1 MPIHFTC
8 PDCAE
13 PFSVGDDLAGRKSR
27 CTCGLIITVPQ
38 PAVPIQPQPIDPLPG
53 PLLPTPT
60 ASNPLMG
67 SLQHGL
73 PTANPLAGT
82 VSTGI
87 PSAALE
93 DKENTGIPVV
103 VKVGAGLSGVG
114 VLGLLLW
121 LGISFLGGGTETGP
135 AVGVET
141 VAGTDLEPE
150 EEDDDEQETTP
161 TEPAAQAPLQQPR
174 KPAVVESQTSA
185 GLTDQQVAAIM
196 EHLVGEFQG
205 TAVVKGPDGRIQEE
219 FPLTNTIRWVEEG
232 ISLEMISSEHHQQG
246 RQEMIYTKSYD
257 RENQRFF
264 VTRRLASDPKPKT
277 LNLGAYETYDARTKT
292 FHGVVVEDLTPKFTF
307 TWSMQLIGNDRSI
320 YTTETRSGG
329 NVQSTRIDTLQ
340 RVTGL
345 QVPTASNPRG
355 TTVDL
360 TDDEQVTA
368 FIKSIMDLIDAGD
381 YEEAVSKLN
390 WLVGKAD
397 TIAAY
402 ELRADAY
409 SLWAKELS
417 GDTKTE
423 YCKRAIADYGVVME
437 RNPDKSHL
445 AYERALN
452 YGAIADWDNTIKALA
467 TAIQNAN
474 NEDREDLARMVN
486 MRAYAFGQ
494 AGNQQEADRH
504 KKVEEGIR
512 SGKLQDASS
521 LLFNTFRRYTAEFSN
536 ARFVLSLEDDGKYT
550 FFPLG
555 LDYRIKVDKYGNVT
569 GPVGTGIYRLDTRS
583 VVLTASGGGINKGQ
597 LQGDNIKIVQSDNDF
612 GKFLVGHVFKYR
624 SPTEFAKFA
633 RGQQGGTGN
642 HIKNQQEFFHRFVLA
657 LDGGDMDTVME
668 FTYLG
673 FGPNETRA
681 TLQKLGANPVIR
693 RLWRTNGKADPER
706 ALYMIKRLTESRD
719 ILRKSNFDMES
730 LRFFV
735 LRVPEGQ
742 PDDLVANIGDK
753 NGVIF
758 TVYFQDVFMTV
769 NGLKLFNVPT
779 LLRKQ

>member
-1 MPIHFTC
+1 
-8 PDCAE
+8 
-13 PFSVGDDLAGRKSR
+13 
-27 CTCGLIITVPQ
+27 
-38 PAVPIQPQPIDPLPG
+38 
-53 PLLPTPT
+53 
-60 ASNPLMG
+60 MG
-67 SLQHGL
+67 SLPQGL
-73 PTANPLAGT
+73 PTANPLAGS

-87 PSAALE
+87 SSAALADE
-93 DKENTGIPVV
+93 ENTGIPIV

-121 LGISFLGGGTETGP
+121 LGILFLGGGAETGP
-135 AVGVET
+135 SVAVET
-141 VAGTDLEPE
+141 VAGTQSETAAGTDLEPVADD
-150 EEDDDEQETTP
+150 DDDEQETTP
-161 TEPAAQAPLQQPR
+161 TEPTAQAPLQQPR
-174 KPAVVESQTSA
+174 EPAVMQSQTSA
-185 GLTDQQVAAIM
+185 ALTDQQVAAIM

-257 RENQRFF
+257 RENQRFV
-264 VTRRLASDPKPKT
+264 VTRRLASDPKPET
-277 LNLGAYETYDARTKT
+277 LNLGAYETYDARTRT
-292 FHGVVVEDLTPKFTF
+292 FDGVVVEDLTPKFTF

-340 RVTGL
+340 RMTGL
-345 QVPTASNPRG
+345 QVPTAINPRG

-397 TIAAY
+397 MIAAY
-402 ELRADAY
+402 ELRADAH
-409 SLWAKELS
+409 SLWAKEVS

-423 YCKRAIADYGVVME
+423 YCKRAITDYSVVME

-452 YGAIADWDNTIKALA
+452 YGAIADWDNTIKDLA
-467 TAIQNAN
+467 TAIQNSN
-474 NEDREDLARMVN
+474 TEDREDLARMVN

-494 AGNQQEADRH
+494 AGNQQEAERH

-512 SGKLQDASS
+512 SGKLKDASS

-536 ARFVLSLEDDGKYT
+536 APFVLSLEDDGKYT
-550 FFPLG
+550 YFPLG
-555 LDYRIKVDKYGNVT
+555 LDYRIKVDKYGNVS
-569 GPVGTGIYRLDTRS
+569 GPVFKGTFQLDGRS
-583 VVLTASGGGINKGQ
+583 VMLTGSGGGITKGQ
-597 LQGDNIKIVQSDNDF
+597 MQGDDIKMIQSNTDA
-612 GKFLVGHVFKYR
+612 GKTLVGHVFKYR
-624 SPTEFAKFA
+624 SPVEFSKFA
-633 RGQQGGTGN
+633 REQQGGNGN
-642 HIKNQQEFFHRFVLA
+642 NIKNQQEFFHRFVLA
-657 LDGGDMDTVME
+657 LDGGDIDVVMG

-673 FGPNETRA
+673 LGPNETRA

-693 RLWRTNGKADPER
+693 RLWKTNGKADPAR
-706 ALYMIKRLTESRD
+706 ALHMLKRLTESRD
-719 ILRKSNFDMES
+719 ILQKSKFDMES
-730 LRFFV
+730 LRFFI
-735 LRVPEGQ
+735 LKVPEGQ

-758 TVYFQDVFMTV
+758 TVYFQDVFMTL
-769 NGLKLFNVPT
+769 NGLKLFNVTT